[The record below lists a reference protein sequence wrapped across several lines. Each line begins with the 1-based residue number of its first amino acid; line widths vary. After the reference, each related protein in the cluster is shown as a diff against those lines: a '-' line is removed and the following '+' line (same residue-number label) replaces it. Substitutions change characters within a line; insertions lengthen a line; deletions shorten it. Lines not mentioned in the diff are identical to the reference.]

1 LRGGWSSPR
10 VLRQAVLEEK
20 KSPWLKTNESTS
32 RSGDEEPLSVSVIIP
47 VHNEVATIA
56 TLVEK
61 VGDVMQRRG
70 GGYEIIC
77 VDDGS
82 TDGEC
87 IFVWC

>member
-1 LRGGWSSPR
+1 M
-10 VLRQAVLEEK
+10 RQAVLEEK
-20 KSPWLKTNESTS
+20 KSPWLETDESTS

-47 VHNEVATIA
+47 VYNEVATVA

-70 GGYEIIC
+70 GRYEIIC
-77 VDDGS
+77 VDNGS

>member
-1 LRGGWSSPR
+1 M
-10 VLRQAVLEEK
+10 LRQAVFEEK
-20 KSPWLKTNESTS
+20 QSPQLETDESKS
-32 RSGDEEPLSVSVIIP
+32 RSGDKEQLSVSVIIP
-47 VHNEVATIA
+47 VYDEVATIA

-70 GGYEIIC
+70 GCYEIIC

-87 IFVWC
+87 IFICC